1 MQKELIALQ
10 PELVKTSEETEK
22 LMDVIEHETIEVEAK
37 KEVSPVTSHK
47 TAAIFNHVFII
58 FIVAGGCGRR
68 KGSERRGGGCAV
80 DQGRV

>member
-37 KEVSPVTSHK
+37 KEVSRDVTSFLRHLESRVYCFYCCRWLRQ
-47 TAAIFNHVFII
+47 T
-58 FIVAGGCGRR
+58 RR
-68 KGSERRGGGCAV
+68 
-80 DQGRV
+80 